1 MFKAKWRDNCMMCM
15 RMSDSRA
22 TIMARLIDM
31 LSRRALNVPV

>member
-15 RMSDSRA
+15 RMFNSRA
-22 TIMARLIDM
+22 TNMARSVDM